1 MVIYELKL
9 VGVGVLIGW
18 VIILFG
24 ISIYNFIINNKL

>member
-24 ISIYNFIINNKL
+24 ISVYNFIINNKL